1 MEVKEK
7 KYLYLVLGSV
17 ESELERFWKDRERKS
32 YCMMEIRS
40 LWRKSKTAVRC
51 RQQRKDHNW

>member
-1 MEVKEK
+1 MEVKGK
-7 KYLYLVLGSV
+7 KRYLYLVLGSV

-40 LWRKSKTAVRC
+40 LWKK
-51 RQQRKDHNW
+51 K